1 MESYLAEEKTEQP
14 TPKKLRDARE
24 KGQVA
29 RSNELV
35 SAVLV
40 IFMFGFLYMF
50 GNRLTAA
57 LMEFILL
64 PSMYI
69 QEDFD
74 VGLTAMIESTFYY
87 LLLIMIPITTMGIV
101 VAVLANFLQ
110 IGPIWSG
117 ESLMPKLEKISPI
130 AGFKRIFCLR
140 NFVEFLKSLVKL
152 AVIVVAC
159 VYVIKSNVRDLL
171 EMPGCTET
179 CIFPSLGFL
188 MLQLAT
194 YASIAFLLL
203 AMVDV
208 LFQRYEHAKG
218 LRMTKDEIKREFK
231 DTEGNPEIKG
241 RRKSIHREITMND
254 DTPKAVKKSSV
265 VISNPTHISVALA
278 YDGQE
283 FKVPQIMAMGEDIL
297 AKRIKDIAKDND
309 IPIVENV
316 PLARAL
322 YSQGEAGGPI
332 PRTLFRAVA
341 EVLRA
346 VRQIE
351 RDARGEQQ
359 PPSED
364 DMPSAD

>member
-1 MESYLAEEKTEQP
+1 MAEEKTEQP
-14 TPKKLRDARE
+14 TPKKLRDARN

-35 SAVLV
+35 SAILV
-40 IFMFGFLYMF
+40 ISMFGFLYMF
-50 GNRLTAA
+50 GNHLSNA

-64 PSMYI
+64 PAMYI
-69 QEDFD
+69 ESDFD
-74 VGLTAMIESTFYY
+74 EGLAAMLDSTFYY
-87 LLLIMIPITTMGIV
+87 LLLIMIPITTLGIL
-101 VAVLANFLQ
+101 VATLANFLQ

-152 AVIVVAC
+152 TVIVIAC
-159 VYVIKSNVRDLL
+159 VYVITSNVRDLL

-179 CIFPSLGFL
+179 CIFPALGFL

-194 YASIAFLLL
+194 YSSIAFLIL
-203 AMVDV
+203 AIFDV
-208 LFQRYEHAKG
+208 LFQKYEHAKG

-265 VISNPTHISVALA
+265 IISNPTHIAVALA

-283 FKVPQIMAMGEDIL
+283 FKVPQIMAMGEDLL
-297 AKRIKDIAKDND
+297 AKRIKDIAKEND
-309 IPIVENV
+309 IPVIENV

-322 YSQGEAGGPI
+322 YAQGEAGNPI
-332 PRTLFRAVA
+332 PRPLFRAVA
-341 EVLRA
+341 EILRA
-346 VRQIE
+346 VRQL
-351 RDARGEQQ
+351 QQ
-359 PPSED
+359 QAQTNTNDQKED
-364 DMPSAD
+364 DMPSAY